1 MTQPP
6 AADRRGVALG
16 TAAYLLWGV
25 FPAFFHLL
33 SAAGPL
39 EILAHRVLWTL
50 VLMAVILS
58 VVRGWG
64 ALRSLPAR
72 VWAMVG
78 AAATL
83 IAVNWGLFIY
93 ATTIGHVVEV
103 ALGYYI
109 GPLVS
114 VLLGVLVLRERL
126 RPLQW
131 TAVGIAAAAVLVIAL
146 GDHRVPWIGL
156 GLAVSFATY
165 GLIKK
170 TVPLPATASLTAEG
184 VVLAPLAAA
193 YLVFL
198 TLAGTATV
206 TGHGPG
212 HVVLLLL
219 TGPVT
224 AVPLLLFGAAA
235 RRIPLT
241 TLGTLQYLA
250 PTLQF
255 LLGVVVYGEVMPTE
269 RWIGFGLVWVA
280 LLVFTVDLVRAR
292 PRRVAEEVVGAAEC
306 R

>member
-1 MTQPP
+1 MTGPP
-6 AADRRGVALG
+6 VTDRRGIALG
-16 TAAYLLWGV
+16 VAAYLLWGV

-33 SAAGPL
+33 GAAAPT

-64 ALRSLPAR
+64 ALRSLPPR
-72 VWAMVG
+72 VWTMIT
-78 AAATL
+78 AAAAL

-93 ATTIGHVVEV
+93 ATTVGHVVEV

-114 VLLGVLVLRERL
+114 VLIGVVVLRERL
-126 RPLQW
+126 RLLQW
-131 TAVGIAAAAVLVIAL
+131 VAVGIATAAVLVIAV
-146 GDHRVPWIGL
+146 GDHRVPWLGL

-184 VVLAPLAAA
+184 IVLAPLAAA

-198 TLAGTATV
+198 QLAGTATL
-206 TGHGPG
+206 TGHGAG
-212 HVVLLLL
+212 HVALLVL

-255 LLGVVVYGEVMPTE
+255 LLGVVVYGEVMPAE
-269 RWIGFGLVWVA
+269 RWVGFGLVWVA
-280 LLVFTVDLVRAR
+280 LVVFTVDLVRSR
-292 PRRVAEEVVGAAEC
+292 PRREAEEVVGAAEC

>member
-1 MTQPP
+1 VTGPP
-6 AADRRGVALG
+6 VTDRRGIALG
-16 TAAYLLWGV
+16 VAAYLLWGV

-33 SAAGPL
+33 GAAAPT

-64 ALRSLPAR
+64 ALRSLPPR
-72 VWAMVG
+72 VWAMIT
-78 AAATL
+78 AAAAL

-93 ATTIGHVVEV
+93 ATTVGHVVEV

-114 VLLGVLVLRERL
+114 VLIGVVVLRERL
-126 RPLQW
+126 RLLQW
-131 TAVGIAAAAVLVIAL
+131 VAVGIATAAVLVIAV
-146 GDHRVPWIGL
+146 GDHRVPWLGL

-184 VVLAPLAAA
+184 IVLAPLAAA

-198 TLAGTATV
+198 QLAGTATL
-206 TGHGPG
+206 TGHGAG
-212 HVVLLLL
+212 HVALLVL

-255 LLGVVVYGEVMPTE
+255 LLGVVVYGEVMPAE
-269 RWIGFGLVWVA
+269 RWVGFGLVWVA
-280 LLVFTVDLVRAR
+280 LVVFTVDLVRSR
-292 PRRVAEEVVGAAEC
+292 PRREAEEVVGAAEC

>member
-1 MTQPP
+1 VTGPP
-6 AADRRGVALG
+6 DTDRRGIALG
-16 TAAYLLWGV
+16 VAAYLLWGV

-33 SAAGPL
+33 GSAGPT

-64 ALRSLPAR
+64 ALRSLPPR
-72 VWAMVG
+72 VWSMIT
-78 AAATL
+78 AAAAL

-93 ATTIGHVVEV
+93 ATTVGHVVEV

-114 VLLGVLVLRERL
+114 VLIGVLVLRERL
-126 RPLQW
+126 RLLQW
-131 TAVGIAAAAVLVIAL
+131 VAVGIATAAVLVIAV
-146 GDHRVPWIGL
+146 GDHRVPWLGL

-198 TLAGTATV
+198 QLAGTATL
-206 TGHGPG
+206 TGHGAG
-212 HVVLLLL
+212 HVALLVL

-255 LLGVVVYGEVMPTE
+255 LLGVVVYGEVMPAE
-269 RWIGFGLVWVA
+269 RWVGFGLVWVA
-280 LLVFTVDLVRAR
+280 LVVFTVDLVRSR

>member
-1 MTQPP
+1 MTGPP
-6 AADRRGVALG
+6 DTDRRGIALG
-16 TAAYLLWGV
+16 VAAYLLWGV

-33 SAAGPL
+33 GAAAPT

-64 ALRSLPAR
+64 ALRSLPPR
-72 VWAMVG
+72 VWAMVT
-78 AAATL
+78 AAAAL

-93 ATTIGHVVEV
+93 ATAVGHVVEV

-114 VLLGVLVLRERL
+114 VLIGVLVLRERL
-126 RPLQW
+126 RLLQW
-131 TAVGIAAAAVLVIAL
+131 VAVGIATVAVLVIAV
-146 GDHRVPWIGL
+146 GDHRVPWLGL

-170 TVPLPATASLTAEG
+170 TVPLPAAASLTAEG

-198 TLAGTATV
+198 QLAGTATL
-206 TGHGPG
+206 TGHGAG
-212 HVVLLLL
+212 HVALLVL

-255 LLGVVVYGEVMPTE
+255 LLGVVVYGEVMPAE
-269 RWIGFGLVWVA
+269 RWVGFGLVWVA
-280 LLVFTVDLVRAR
+280 LVVFTVDLVRSR